1 MEYLHWLLLWQP
13 PDGPT
18 RSMKWKPQTLWVSR
32 MLFSI
37 FWQNFP
43 LMCTCTAPGP
53 TGLEGTST
61 DAHTPGRCRFPKQG
75 LALVSW
81 RVYRYSSWVPY
92 TLKVFRGRQTPC
104 FYLNRSSSNAD
115 FFEQAPESS
124 PAQTPSLGLGGSRA
138 SGSRGVQRRQTAL
151 EPSYS
156 R

>member
-18 RSMKWKPQTLWVSR
+18 RSMKQKPQTLWVSR
-32 MLFSI
+32 MLFSL

-81 RVYRYSSWVPY
+81 HVYRYSSWVPY

-104 FYLNRSSSNAD
+104 FYLNRSSLNAD
-115 FFEQAPESS
+115 FLSRLRS
-124 PAQTPSLGLGGSRA
+124 PLQLRRPLWVWVGPRA
-138 SGSRGVQRRQTAL
+138 SGNRGVQRWQTAL